1 MSSSL
6 QSVSK
11 SLKGSTF
18 DAKRQKPELPWIQI
32 GRVELQQNQ
41 ILKITI
47 LSIETA
53 KGNKRANK
61 LIKNNNDNND
71 DDDDDDDENNN
82 NNLDPKTEPMNN
94 QY

>member
-1 MSSSL
+1 M
-6 QSVSK
+6 
-11 SLKGSTF
+11 
-18 DAKRQKPELPWIQI
+18 
-32 GRVELQQNQ
+32 QQNQ

-71 DDDDDDDENNN
+71 DDDDDDDDDDENNN
-82 NNLDPKTEPMNN
+82 NNLDPKTEAINN